1 MMSCKEA
8 THLISQQLDRKL
20 SAGEAM
26 SLKFHLMMCTGCTN
40 FKNNMA
46 FLRKACER
54 ITSDAT
60 TESDKT
66 ESDKRS

>member
-1 MMSCKEA
+1 M
-8 THLISQQLDRKL
+8 SQQLDRGL
-20 SAGEAM
+20 NRRENM

-54 ITSDAT
+54 IVSDTKA
-60 TESDKT
+60 K
-66 ESDKRS
+66 